1 MIKKI
6 ILGVLLYGSI
16 ALAAKAPWWD
26 VVECRGLELDLESY
40 VETVVQ
46 MQRLSHITSILND
59 TSRDV
64 ELMEY
69 IESCHAHIIHIV
81 KEHEDSL
88 SKKDLDIL
96 YEDLVLLL
104 QAKAILYGDES
115 ILNKSK

>member
-6 ILGVLLYGSI
+6 ILGILLCGSV
-16 ALAAKAPWWD
+16 AMAAKAPWWD
-26 VVECRGLELDLESY
+26 AVECRGLELDLVSY
-40 VETVVQ
+40 GETVVQ
-46 MQRLSHITSILND
+46 MQRLSHIATILND
-59 TSRDV
+59 TSRDI

-104 QAKAILYGDES
+104 QAKAILHGDKS
-115 ILNKSK
+115 VVNKSK